1 MARVRL
7 LDRNGVSIELDESHP
22 AAARLSKPKPKR
34 RSKAKAEQADAEESD
49 EK

>member
-22 AAARLSKPKPKR
+22 AAARLSKPKAS
-34 RSKAKAEQADAEESD
+34 RSRAKADKADAEQPDDD
-49 EK
+49 E

>member
-7 LDRNGVSIELDESHP
+7 IDRNGVSIELDESHP
-22 AAARLSKPKPKR
+22 AATRLSKPKPA
-34 RSKAKAEQADAEESD
+34 RSRAKADKADADKS